1 MKDDKK
7 PDNTKPTSDNKEE
20 PKVRPADEADIDIF
34 KRYGRGPYSEK
45 LKSLEDEVK
54 NYTKSIN
61 KLCGIRESETG
72 LSLPSNWVL
81 EQDKQALQ
89 EDSLYVG
96 RLTKILDPNTDHSRY
111 IVHIKQMAKYV
122 VDLDQ
127 NLSNTDVEEGKS
139 SFIIR
144 NESWM

>member
-7 PDNTKPTSDNKEE
+7 TDSKKAENKDE
-20 PKVRPADEADIDIF
+20 PKIRPADEADIDIF

-45 LKSLEDEVK
+45 LKGIEEEVK
-54 NYTKSIN
+54 NFTKSIN
-61 KLCGIRESETG
+61 KLCGIRESDTG
-72 LSLPSNWVL
+72 LSLPTNWVL

-96 RLTKILDPNTDHSRY
+96 RLTKIMDPNTDHSRY

-127 NLSNTDVEEGKS
+127 NLSSTDVEEG
-139 SFIIR
+139 II
-144 NESWM
+144 

>member
-1 MKDDKK
+1 MKDDKS
-7 PDNTKPTSDNKEE
+7 SDKKTEKTGDKEE
-20 PKVRPADEADIDIF
+20 LKIRPADEADIDIF

-45 LKSLEDEVK
+45 LKSIEDEVK
-54 NYTKSIN
+54 NFTKSIN
-61 KLCGIRESETG
+61 KLCGIRESDTG

-96 RLTKILDPNTDHSRY
+96 RLTKILEPNTDHSRY

-127 NLSNTDVEEGKS
+127 NLSNTDVEEGKLIS
-139 SFIIR
+139 KIK
-144 NESWM
+144 E

>member
-7 PDNTKPTSDNKEE
+7 TEIKDE
-20 PKVRPADEADIDIF
+20 PKVRPADEADLDLF
-34 KRYGRGPYSEK
+34 NRYGRGPYTTK
-45 LKSLEDEVK
+45 LKTIEDEVG
-54 NYTKSIN
+54 NYVKSIK
-61 KLCGIRESETG
+61 KLCGIRESDTG
-72 LSLPSNWVL
+72 LSLPMNWIL

-96 RLTKILDPNTDHSRY
+96 RLTKIMDPNTDHSRY

-127 NLSNTDVEEGKS
+127 NLSSTDVEEG
-139 SFIIR
+139 
-144 NESWM
+144 NL